1 VALIRKVLIANRG
14 EIALRIIRACK
25 ELGIQT
31 VAVYSEADAESL
43 PVRFADE
50 AVCIGPSPGHQS
62 YLNIPRLIA
71 AAEVTNADAIHPG
84 YGFLAESAR
93 FAEICENCGIVF
105 IGPTPES
112 IAKMGDKAVAKKT
125 MREAGVPVIP
135 GSEGVLRDAK
145 EALEVAEH
153 IGYPVILK
161 AAAGG
166 GGRGMRIVR
175 EPKDMAPAFL
185 TASSEAQ
192 AAFGSP
198 DLYLEKY
205 FEQPRHVEVQVLGD
219 GKGGVITLGE
229 RECSIQ
235 RKHQKLIEEAP
246 SPAVTPELR
255 RRMEEAA
262 RRGAEAV
269 NYRSAGTIEFL
280 LDRDGNFYF
289 MEMNTRIQVEHPVT
303 EMVTGLDLIKEQ
315 ILIAGGGT
323 LEHVVWDHQIRGH
336 AIECRINAED
346 PERGFRPSP
355 GRIESL
361 HLPGGPGIRIDSHI
375 YAQYVVPPFY
385 DSLIAKII
393 AYGRDREEALRR
405 MQRALDEFII
415 EGIKTTIPLHQRILA
430 HSDFR
435 AGRIDTGFLARLEE
449 SAAEL
454 KAAS

>member
-1 VALIRKVLIANRG
+1 MIRKVLIANRG
-14 EIALRIIRACK
+14 EIALRVIRACK

-50 AVCIGPSPGHQS
+50 AVCIGPGPSHQS
-62 YLNIPRLIA
+62 YMNIPRLIA

-93 FAEICENCGIVF
+93 FAEICENCGIIF

-112 IAKMGDKAVAKKT
+112 IAKMGDKAEAKKT

-135 GSEGVLRDAK
+135 GSEGTLRDVK
-145 EALEVAEH
+145 EALAVAEE

-166 GGRGMRIVR
+166 GGRGMRVVR
-175 EPKDMAPAFL
+175 DPKELPQAFL
-185 TASSEAQ
+185 TASAEAQ
-192 AAFGSP
+192 AAFGQP
-198 DLYLEKY
+198 DLYLERY
-205 FEQPRHVEVQVLGD
+205 FERPRHVEVQILGD
-219 GKGGVITLGE
+219 GLGRVITLGE

-235 RKHQKLIEEAP
+235 RKHQKLVEEAP

-255 RRMEEAA
+255 ARMEEAA
-262 RRGAEAV
+262 RKGAEAV
-269 NYRSAGTIEFL
+269 RYRSAGTIEFL
-280 LDRDGNFYF
+280 LDQEGNFYF

-315 ILIAGGGT
+315 ILIAGGGG
-323 LEHVVWDHQIRGH
+323 LDHVKWDHVIRGH

-375 YAQYVVPPFY
+375 YAQYVIPPFY

-393 AYGRDREEALRR
+393 AYGRDRDEAVRR

-415 EGIKTTIPLHQRILA
+415 EGVKTTIPLHQRILA
-430 HSDFR
+430 SPDFQ
-435 AGRIDTGFLARLEE
+435 AGRLDTGFLTRLEE
-449 SAAEL
+449 QVAEL